1 MDVDASR
8 FGIFGLREQIVNI
21 GDQTDGGYREHGT
34 IHRRTISLAQRNRG
48 VHGIVGRPITSG
60 ILLAPN
66 AGITLGRGGLTTDIV
81 QEDEGARGNGSYRI
95 VCIDTDCADG
105 SSGIDCDGPDITLGI
120 GTRGACAVQG
130 IIYIKAG
137 HRRSKRQGESLIVEW
152 LGVTEHDLLG
162 L

>member
-8 FGIFGLREQIVNI
+8 LGIFGLREQIVNI
-21 GDQTDGGYREHGT
+21 GDQADSGYREHGT
-34 IHRRTISLAQRNRG
+34 IHQRTISLAQRNRC

-81 QEDEGARGNGSYRI
+81 KEDEGARGNGSYRI

-105 SSGIDCDGPDITLGI
+105 SSGIDCDGLDITFGI